1 MDRAEERAGLEDV
14 GEQALMR
21 GLATAFPFV
30 RLGLSRSSIGR
41 RSDDRPHSS
50 VGNSPCRGPTLTAAR
65 LMSNVSDHIKPPVV
79 GAVSCVVQAP
89 FRVLFKGRL
98 PSRFLCST
106 WEPVSS
112 SRPALLPG
120 RRAQL
125 PSRLAV
131 GERRQRC
138 PLSPGHALTVA
149 STASGY
155 GRSGRF
161 RALLREPGP
170 RD

>member
-1 MDRAEERAGLEDV
+1 MIGHIVQSGIPLPWSHPHCCTIDV
-14 GEQALMR
+14 ES
-21 GLATAFPFV
+21 V
-30 RLGLSRSSIGR
+30 RL
-41 RSDDRPHSS
+41 SD
-50 VGNSPCRGPTLTAAR
+50 LQ
-65 LMSNVSDHIKPPVV
+65 LL
-79 GAVSCVVQAP
+79 AP

-155 GRSGRF
+155 GRLGRF
-161 RALLREPGP
+161 CALLRESGP

>member
-1 MDRAEERAGLEDV
+1 MTLPGCRWSGISLKNERNTVVSTNAAQTV
-14 GEQALMR
+14 SAIR
-21 GLATAFPFV
+21 P
-30 RLGLSRSSIGR
+30 SSIPNQR
-41 RSDDRPHSS
+41 MATDSDQIRF
-50 VGNSPCRGPTLTAAR
+50 VTYFFTR
-65 LMSNVSDHIKPPVV
+65 LPWIISDLQL
-79 GAVSCVVQAP
+79 SAP

-155 GRSGRF
+155 GRLGRF
-161 RALLREPGP
+161 RALLRESGP